1 MEKRYID
8 QPRAAAAVR
17 YLRAVSRGIR
27 APTRI
32 LCRIS
37 ESVFCPALFL
47 AFANSHS
54 SFLFAP
60 AFQSSCKIRCSLA
73 GSLSEICRKLAK
85 SCSCI
90 RMCPNVLSQVS
101 LLVIILSQVFWFYSP
116 IYWTVRQ
123 SGAWLS
129 PRPGPGETDRAARAA
144 LPGPRAGR
152 GRAALPRRLR
162 APGFAGWGPPGDRAG
177 RPRERRRGRRAS
189 PQRREGEAGRARPER
204 RARPTTRAAATV
216 DPGEAGP
223 PGAGGHPSRSEGS
236 GGAAKGPP
244 DGRRGPATAK
254 GHRPAARRGG
264 REAGNVRRAPQAGG
278 ATCAAYRGRPQ
289 GGHGP
294 GDGPP
299 SAAQGAQ
306 ERPKGQGR
314 SRSRTAPLL
323 LSGAPMGPSASP
335 PSGTGSRCALALRR
349 GLRGIPPWLAPPALA
364 CPTATSLPG

>member
-17 YLRAVSRGIR
+17 YRRAVSRGIL

-129 PRPGPGETDRAARAA
+129 PRPGPGETERGGFAA

-162 APGFAGWGPPGDRAG
+162 APRLCRLGPARRPSGEAPRAAQGATGKPAAAGGRGTPSPTRAQGAPGDPRSGHRRPRRGGPAGGRGPP
-177 RPRERRRGRRAS
+177 E
-189 PQRREGEAGRARPER
+189 PQRGE
-204 RARPTTRAAATV
+204 
-216 DPGEAGP
+216 
-223 PGAGGHPSRSEGS
+223 
-236 GGAAKGPP
+236 
-244 DGRRGPATAK
+244 
-254 GHRPAARRGG
+254 RGG
-264 REAGNVRRAPQAGG
+264 REGPARW
-278 ATCAAYRGRPQ
+278 AARP
-289 GGHGP
+289 
-294 GDGPP
+294 
-299 SAAQGAQ
+299 
-306 ERPKGQGR
+306 RNGQG
-314 SRSRTAPLL
+314 P
-323 LSGAPMGPSASP
+323 
-335 PSGTGSRCALALRR
+335 
-349 GLRGIPPWLAPPALA
+349 
-364 CPTATSLPG
+364 